1 MNYWELNY
9 NTYNSLAEDYFE
21 RLNKYDNY
29 YRIVGEKICE
39 MIFEYLYNKSPKND
53 FEIINVLELGCGPGA
68 ILQALKSYRNVSS
81 YAIDISEKMAYF
93 ARRSNPDTK
102 VLVKN
107 VLDVYKLNNYF
118 HTNIDGKLDII
129 IMAAF
134 IHLFPYEDA
143 QRLLI
148 KVKTWLKPSGIIYI
162 DTTKEKEFRDG
173 KVVIKKSFNRDEMLH
188 FRTDWTSES
197 FNVFLK
203 ECGYDIVKQI
213 EHRANNTGR
222 IWLRTIIKPK

>member
-1 MNYWELNY
+1 MVFQMNYWELNY

-134 IHLFPYEDA
+134 IHLF
-143 QRLLI
+143 
-148 KVKTWLKPSGIIYI
+148 
-162 DTTKEKEFRDG
+162 
-173 KVVIKKSFNRDEMLH
+173 
-188 FRTDWTSES
+188 
-197 FNVFLK
+197 
-203 ECGYDIVKQI
+203 
-213 EHRANNTGR
+213 
-222 IWLRTIIKPK
+222 